1 MKISHLTYLLI
12 LLITTINSTINL
24 IVPLRRVI
32 CFRKALKEK
41 EEEFRDQNSMIE
53 DLKRE
58 KEELNVK
65 IGIFFKENCFI

>member
-1 MKISHLTYLLI
+1 MRKKKEGKIPSKISLI
-12 LLITTINSTINL
+12 M
-24 IVPLRRVI
+24 I